1 MFVKLVQN
9 LAFVPGLGPQL
20 TFYARRL
27 RKEELTRK
35 LSVFAG
41 LGLMMFQ
48 IVAFVAPPTA
58 SNAAS
63 TNDVIYGGI
72 KDKADLLRVYDQGR
86 PGHHSAQDI
95 QDIFNYFKI
104 TRSDLSKMTT
114 GGSDS
119 RESKGLWSMGR
130 KHVFSQDQPIPIGG
144 TTFYLR
150 PLHLWDKVNPYNIYP
165 SLLGKRAAD
174 GTNFNIILGCG
185 NLVFK
190 GIPPTVTKPKP
201 PGPTPITPI
210 TPKPPS
216 PPPVV
221 EPKEP
226 NIEKAKQAH
235 FMATGVDADGKTASA
250 GDAIEYTLIVTNTGN
265 GAKPN
270 YVIKE
275 NVSDILEYAT
285 ITGKGGGKLSNG
297 IMTWPAQTIG
307 AGKVVAKKFQI
318 KVNSPISAR
327 PRSSTDPTSFDLR
340 MDNVYGNAVL
350 INLPPPPSKQIELA
364 SAELPQTG
372 IGLNATLVFVF
383 VGLCVYFY
391 SRNRQLITEVNI
403 LRAEQAH
410 GGGHH
415 S

>member
-20 TFYARRL
+20 TFYVRRL

-41 LGLMMFQ
+41 LGLMAFQ
-48 IVAFVAPPTA
+48 VAAFVAPPIP

-63 TNDVIYGGI
+63 SNDIIFGGV
-72 KDKADLLRVYDQGR
+72 KDKAALLRVYDHGL
-86 PGHHSAQDI
+86 PGHHTGQDI
-95 QDIFNYFKI
+95 RDIFNYFKI
-104 TRSDLSKMTT
+104 TRTDLNNMTSGT
-114 GGSDS
+114 TDS

-130 KHVFSQDQPIPIGG
+130 NHVFAQDAPVKIGG

-165 SLLGKRAAD
+165 SLVGKRSAD
-174 GTNFNIILGCG
+174 GTSFNIILGCG

-190 GIPPTVTKPKP
+190 GIPPAVSKPKP
-201 PGPTPITPI
+201 PGTPPSTPI
-210 TPKPPS
+210 PPS

-226 NIEKAKQAH
+226 NIEKAKQAI
-235 FMATGVDADGKTASA
+235 FVATGNNADGQTAKA
-250 GDAIEYTLIVTNTGN
+250 GDVIEYTLIVTNTGN
-265 GAKPN
+265 GAKSN
-270 YVIKE
+270 YVVRE
-275 NVSDILEYAT
+275 NVRDILEYAS
-285 ITGKGGGKLSNG
+285 IINKGNAKLSNG
-297 IMTWPAQTIG
+297 VLTWPAQTIG
-307 AGKVVAKKFQI
+307 AGKIVAKKFEI

-327 PRSSTDPTSFDLR
+327 PRSSSDPTSFDLR
-340 MDNVYGNAVL
+340 MDNVYGNAVT
-350 INLPPPPSKQIELA
+350 IDLPPPPAKQIELA
-364 SAELPQTG
+364 SAQLPRTG

-410 GGGHH
+410 GGGNHI
-415 S
+415 